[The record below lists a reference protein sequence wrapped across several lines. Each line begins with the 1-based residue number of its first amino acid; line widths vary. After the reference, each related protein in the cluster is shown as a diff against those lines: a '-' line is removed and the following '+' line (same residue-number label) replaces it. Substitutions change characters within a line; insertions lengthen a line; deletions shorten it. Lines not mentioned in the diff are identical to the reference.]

1 MIHAFDTAQRLEED
15 VGLQGVV
22 HTAGGLRG
30 DLTAGVRDFKQ
41 FLLAD
46 RIRAF
51 GGLTDG
57 FVGESVGVRDG
68 AVHGEDDGLP
78 ERDAFHSLGIA
89 RVDGGQFFLAFLLH
103 AFSA

>member
-68 AVHGEDDGLP
+68 ASMARMTACQNGMPSTALGSHG
-78 ERDAFHSLGIA
+78 
-89 RVDGGQFFLAFLLH
+89 
-103 AFSA
+103 